1 MFKCCTNRRTKLLL
15 AKDPSFAPKSSELN
29 WHNVHKAF
37 TKFINKVRQHAEA
50 RQQQQ
55 QLQVNPQVKSEDL
68 PLNESKY
75 PHGELP
81 LKANLYQRLYQSKP
95 TKNNSL
101 ELLID
106 NIKKKNFLTQITS
119 EKLEIT

>member
-1 MFKCCTNRRTKLLL
+1 MFKCCTTRRTKFLL

-81 LKANLYQRLYQSKP
+81 LKANLYQRLYRSKP

>member
-1 MFKCCTNRRTKLLL
+1 ML

-81 LKANLYQRLYQSKP
+81 LKANLYQRLYRSKP